1 MRLNRKERK
10 GRKERIDKMK
20 KLMMVLGCV
29 AMAAAGAQIGT
40 ANLSVY
46 GSGMQIGVYNHA
58 NADWRE
64 ETDKNLYGGCSRR
77 FCP

>member
-29 AMAAAGAQIGT
+29 AMAVVGVQIGT
-40 ANLSVY
+40 ANLS
-46 GSGMQIGVYNHA
+46 
-58 NADWRE
+58 D
-64 ETDKNLYGGCSRR
+64 
-77 FCP
+77 